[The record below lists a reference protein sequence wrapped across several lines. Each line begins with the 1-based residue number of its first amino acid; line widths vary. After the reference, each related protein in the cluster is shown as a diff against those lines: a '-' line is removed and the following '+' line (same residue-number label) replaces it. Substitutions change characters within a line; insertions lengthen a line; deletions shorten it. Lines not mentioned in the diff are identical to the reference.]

1 MVAFIIVQNLVE
13 VDAVVLI
20 VLVRLSHLINRYNS
34 LICSLHIHVH
44 LVVVFS
50 RSTNTRSKNLQFP
63 RHRQLKLHLCNT
75 FNMEWALTKFAV
87 AL

>member
-13 VDAVVLI
+13 IDAVVLI
-20 VLVRLSHLINRYNS
+20 VGPTRKIVTFNQPLYLTHLLAANI
-34 LICSLHIHVH
+34 H

-75 FNMEWALTKFAV
+75 FNPEWALSPNSQ
-87 AL
+87 